1 MPRRTEDQGA
11 FVAAIF
17 NPEQAVP
24 EGLTS
29 RTGARPLKRFNV
41 YRNNV
46 FVSLI
51 EALEG
56 RFPAVCRL
64 VGEEFFRATAR
75 AFIEN
80 HPPRSPVLLHY
91 GGEFP
96 GFLDGFEP
104 AVSVP
109 YLADVARLEWA
120 WNEAYHAPDAS
131 PLSADE
137 MSALASADIANAT
150 ITLHP
155 SLRFVASSFPV
166 VMLWTAMT
174 DETDL
179 DENTLDAGPE
189 DALVLRPELDVEVRQ
204 LPVGAVTFIASLG
217 AGKTLLEA
225 AEAAGAENSEFD
237 LSANLA
243 GLMQCGAICDIALP
257 TASEQPSSQKELNH
271 V

>member
-24 EGLTS
+24 KGLTS
-29 RTGARPLKRFNV
+29 RTGPRPLKRFNV

-64 VGEEFFRATAR
+64 VGEEFFRAMAR

-104 AVSVP
+104 AESVP
-109 YLADVARLEWA
+109 YLADVARLEWS

-131 PLSADE
+131 PLCADE

-155 SLRFVASSFPV
+155 SLRSVASNFPV
-166 VMLWTAMT
+166 VTLWTAMT

-189 DALVLRPELDVEVRQ
+189 DALILRPELDVEVRQ

-217 AGKTLLEA
+217 AGKTLLQA
-225 AEAAGAENSEFD
+225 AEAAGAENPEFD
-237 LSANLA
+237 LSANLT

-257 TASEQPSSQKELNH
+257 TASEQPPSQKELNH